1 MQLKITKY
9 KLVMSL
15 PMKHVCNKKNS
26 SSCNRKKKC
35 VNFISNMQIF
45 STKNT

>member
-1 MQLKITKY
+1 
-9 KLVMSL
+9 MSL
-15 PMKHVCNKKNS
+15 PMKHVCNKKIVQVVIE
-26 SSCNRKKKC
+26 KKKC